1 MQMMRMDADVR
12 TDWDQ
17 RADLYLC
24 CVIRGHGYNR
34 RHFPVR
40 TVWTEEFVVH
50 NRAYLQRSIKE
61 LPGGQDVR

>member
-12 TDWDQ
+12 ADWDQ

-24 CVIRGHGYNR
+24 CVICSHGYNR

-50 NRAYLQRSIKE
+50 NRAYLQR
-61 LPGGQDVR
+61 